1 MKNDK
6 RNEKRALIVSLS
18 LAAIAVGG
26 ATFAWF
32 TSQDQVTNRLS
43 AEAEYDVSITES
55 FTPPSNWTPGQ
66 DIKKE
71 VKAVNTG
78 NMDSLV
84 KLTFGHSFTVTG
96 KGEGV
101 KVSAAATEDLAGK
114 NAVDITFDKAKATQ
128 AGGYLVYNKDTVVS
142 TPQAASADPY
152 TDNGLYLFR
161 REIEKTTDSNN
172 KLTTTK
178 YEFDG
183 YYRKGTT
190 YYRVDI
196 ADGAITMNETTGAIT
211 AVDTSKITI
220 PTVGDAY
227 VYDMKDENSRVTWT
241 FVKELAADTTTV
253 DNKTTDFNA
262 AKGIRVTYA
271 GANATSTDD
280 DIVVYVAFNE
290 NAKTNYTYYAT
301 DKNFYYDYVLP
312 AGQETKSPLID
323 SVTLGVETKES
334 AYIKMDYDLDVI
346 LNSIQATVNEQNK
359 YTNDSANS
367 WLAGSTVNGQQ
378 GNPTVINAT
387 NGNVTWNIASGTNSG
402 TDNGTGNG

>member
-66 DIKKE
+66 DIEKK

-84 KLTFGHSFTVTG
+84 RLTFGHSFTVTG
-96 KGEGV
+96 KGTAIA
-101 KVSAAATEDLAGK
+101 VSAAATEDLAGK
-114 NAVDITFDKAKATQ
+114 NAVDITSDKAKATQ
-128 AGGYLVYNKDTVVS
+128 AGGYLVYNKDAVVS

-161 REIEKTTDSNN
+161 REIEKTTDSTN

-183 YYRKGTT
+183 YYRKGTA

-196 ADGAITMNETTGAIT
+196 ADDAITMNTETGAIT
-211 AVDTSKITI
+211 NVDTSKITI

-241 FVKELAADTTTV
+241 FVKKLDETGATATGFADAA
-253 DNKTTDFNA
+253 
-262 AKGIRVTYA
+262 GIRVTYA
-271 GANATSTDD
+271 GADATSTDD
-280 DIVVYVAFNE
+280 DIVVYVAFNAE
-290 NAKTNYTYYAT
+290 AKTNYTYDAT
-301 DKNFYYDYVLP
+301 DGYFYYNYVLP
-312 AGQETKSPLID
+312 ASQETKSPLID

-334 AYIKMDYDLDVI
+334 AYIKMDYDLDVT
-346 LNSIQATVNEQNK
+346 LNSIQATVNEAK
-359 YTNDSANS
+359 DYTDVSAKS
-367 WLAGSTVNGQQ
+367 WLGGSTVNGSQ
-378 GNPTVINAT
+378 GNPTVIT
-387 NGNVTWNIASGTNSG
+387 NDNGKVTWSRASGTDSGTDNG

>member
-66 DIKKE
+66 NIEKE

-96 KGEGV
+96 KGTPIA
-101 KVSAAATEDLAGK
+101 VSAAATEDLAGK
-114 NAVDITFDKAKATQ
+114 NAVDITSDKAKAAQ
-128 AGGYLVYNKDTVVS
+128 AGGYLVYNGEIVS
-142 TPQAASADPY
+142 NPQAASAAPY
-152 TDNGLYLFR
+152 TDDGLYLFR
-161 REIEKTTDSNN
+161 REIKKETDSTN
-172 KLTTTK
+172 KLTTTT

-183 YYRKGTT
+183 YYVKDGT

-196 ADGAITMNETTGAIT
+196 ADDAITMNTETGAIT
-211 AVDTSKITI
+211 NVASSKITI

-227 VYDMKDENSRVTWT
+227 VYDVNDENSRVTWT

-253 DNKTTDFNA
+253 DNKTTDLNE

-271 GANATSTDD
+271 GADATSTDD

-290 NAKTNYTYYAT
+290 NAKTNYTYNTT
-301 DKNFYYDYVLP
+301 DKNFYYNYVLP

-346 LNSIQATVNEQNK
+346 LNSIQATVNEQKN

-367 WLAGSTVNGQQ
+367 WLAGRTVNGPQ
-378 GNPTVINAT
+378 GNPTVISDT
-387 NGNVTWNIASGTNSG
+387 NGKVTWNTAS
-402 TDNGTGNG
+402 GTGNG